1 MQVETEPK
9 LDPTKPPER
18 DPSVQAPL
26 PRPAQSTSPPDKIAD
41 VHDDPGLAPGVITPK
56 DVPAPSPLAPGERST
71 EFVAVEGGQDTT
83 SAEALLV
90 TAYALM
96 WALVLLFVFM
106 SWRRQQRIEGRL
118 AELEKQ
124 LGEGGEG

>member
-1 MQVETEPK
+1 MQTGEPK
-9 LDPTKPPER
+9 LDPTKPPDLE
-18 DPSVQAPL
+18 PSRSAAVP
-26 PRPAQSTSPPDKIAD
+26 PPAQPTAPPNGIAD
-41 VHDDPGLAPGVITPK
+41 VSDDPGLAPGVITPK
-56 DVPAPSPLAPGERST
+56 DLPKPSALSPEERST
-71 EFVAVEGGQDTT
+71 EFVSVEGGDDTT

-96 WALVLLFVFM
+96 WVMVLAFVFF

-124 LGEGGEG
+124 LREGAEAR